1 MFRTRR
7 KRAVVHQSRRKM
19 MRRWRH
25 PSCLLPVR
33 TASQKTQSDLTG
45 DLEADHHV
53 TESHAAS
60 QTAGEDISHA
70 ARKRDE
76 AHAVVLV
83 ISGKSARAVVTATV
97 PRDGG
102 RRHDTGIL
110 ASDLT
115 NANDHAVDLRPTAET
130 EGQVAVAQI
139 FRVTEEVGGEEV
151 GGEEVEG
158 VGETVRRAVTGGGLA
173 VLHHQRAAAEA
184 SR

>member
-7 KRAVVHQSRRKM
+7 KREVARQSRRKM

-25 PSCLLPVR
+25 PSCPLPAR

-70 ARKRDE
+70 ARKRDD
-76 AHAVVLV
+76 AHAVVLL

-97 PRDGG
+97 LRDGG

-139 FRVTEEVGGEEV
+139 FRVTEEGEEEV
-151 GGEEVEG
+151 GGEEVQG

-173 VLHHQRAAAEA
+173 VLRHQRAAAEA